1 MKVIVVDKKNKSEYK
16 INKIIEW
23 AIYILA
29 YAIVLLL
36 TSNLFRALYIKNF
49 LYGILA
55 SVIIY
60 ILNKTIKPILVTISL
75 PLIGLSLGLFYFV
88 INLIILLI
96 VDLLLGSGFDLNG
109 IFSPL
114 IISIFI
120 SVFNLIVDNM
130 IIKPLIERCKE

>member
-1 MKVIVVDKKNKSEYK
+1 MKVIVVDEKNKNEYK
-16 INKIIEW
+16 INKVIEW

-49 LYGILA
+49 LYGVLA

-60 ILNKTIKPILVTISL
+60 VLNKTIKPVLITISL

-96 VDLLLGSGFDLNG
+96 VDLVLGSGFDLNG
-109 IFSPL
+109 LIAPF
-114 IISIFI
+114 IISVFI
-120 SVFNLIVDNM
+120 SVFNLIVDNL

>member
-1 MKVIVVDKKNKSEYK
+1 MKVIVVDEKNKNEYK
-16 INKIIEW
+16 INKVIEW
-23 AIYILA
+23 AIYILE

-49 LYGILA
+49 LYGVLA

-60 ILNKTIKPILVTISL
+60 VLNKTIKPVLITISL

-96 VDLLLGSGFDLNG
+96 VDLVLGSGFDLNG
-109 IFSPL
+109 LIAPF
-114 IISIFI
+114 IISVFI
-120 SVFNLIVDNM
+120 SVFNLIVDNL